1 VFDKFFHSPAK
12 IAQLRGNPGVALLD
26 VFAQHLSQ
34 SGYSRSQGGRHLR
47 AAAHLMHWLDRQ
59 KVSFSEIDSAIV
71 IRFELHLKRCRC
83 TGFSGMHRDK
93 LLRGVRAFI
102 AHLHGGSYCAAA
114 ASRGGVASSTLW
126 VSFCQWMRDQRGI
139 SERTLCDYRDYLS
152 DFLADIDGN
161 LDKLN
166 AAYLRSFILDFA
178 STSGHARTKAAT
190 SALRMFVR
198 FLVAQGKCSSDL
210 VASIPSHAY
219 WRLSAL
225 PQYILPDEVE
235 RVIDS
240 PDLQTPVGR
249 RDRAILLLLARLG
262 LRADDVLHLR
272 LEDIDW
278 RAATVS
284 LSGKNKRQTQLPL
297 TQEVG
302 QAIVDYLQHGRPST
316 DSEFIFVRSL
326 APFRAFRDVRGICDV
341 AKLALR
347 RSGVN
352 APSRGAAHV
361 LRHSAATSMLRN
373 GVSLQD
379 ISTVLRHQTVVST
392 QIYAKVDVPALYEVA
407 QPWPQV
413 LPC

>member
-1 VFDKFFHSPAK
+1 VFDQFFYSSAK
-12 IAQLRGNPGVALLD
+12 IAHLRGNPGAALLD

-47 AAAHLMHWLDRQ
+47 AAAHLLHWLDRQ
-59 KVSFSEIDSAIV
+59 KVSFSEIDSTIV
-71 IRFELHLKRCRC
+71 SRFELHLRRCRC
-83 TGFSGMHRDK
+83 TGHSGMPRDR
-93 LLRGVRAFI
+93 LIRGVRAFI
-102 AHLHGGSYCAAA
+102 THLQGQALCTTAGDRANTT
-114 ASRGGVASSTLW
+114 SSILW
-126 VSFCQWMRDQRGI
+126 EPFCQWMRDQRGI
-139 SERTLCDYRDYLS
+139 SERTLRDYHDYLT
-152 DFLADIDGN
+152 DFLTDIDGD
-161 LDKLN
+161 LHKLN
-166 AAYLRSFILDFA
+166 AAYLRSFILEFGR
-178 STSGHARTKAAT
+178 TCGHARTKAAT

-198 FLVAQGKCSSDL
+198 FLVAQGQCHSDL
-210 VASIPSHAY
+210 VESIPSHAH
-219 WRLSAL
+219 WRLSTL

-240 PDLQTPVGR
+240 PDLQTPVGK

-278 RAATVS
+278 RAATIS
-284 LSGKNKRQTQLPL
+284 LCGKNKQHTQLPL

-316 DSEFIFVRSL
+316 DSDCIFVRAL
-326 APFRAFRDVRGICDV
+326 APFRVFRDVRGVCDV

-352 APSRGAAHV
+352 APTRGAAHV

-379 ISTVLRHQTVVST
+379 ISTVLRHQSVAST
-392 QIYAKVDVPALYEVA
+392 QIYAKVDVPALYDVA

>member
-26 VFAQHLSQ
+26 IFAQHLSQ

-47 AAAHLMHWLDRQ
+47 AAAHLLHWLDRQ
-59 KVSFSEIDSAIV
+59 KVSFSEIDATTEG
-71 IRFELHLKRCRC
+71 RFELHLRRCRC
-83 TGFSGMHRDK
+83 TGYSGMHRDK

-102 AHLHGGSYCAAA
+102 THLHGRLPCTS
-114 ASRGGVASSTLW
+114 ASDQANAPSSILW
-126 VSFCQWMRDQRGI
+126 EPFCQWMRDQRGI
-139 SERTLCDYRDYLS
+139 SERTLLCYHEYLGA
-152 DFLADIDGN
+152 FLSVIDHDLPK
-161 LDKLN
+161 LD
-166 AAYLRSFILDFA
+166 AAYLRRFILDFA
-178 STSGHARTKAAT
+178 DTSGHSRTKAAT

-210 VASIPSHAY
+210 VGSIPSHAY

-240 PDLQTPVGR
+240 PDLQTSVGK

-278 RAATVS
+278 RAATIS
-284 LSGKNKRQTQLPL
+284 LCGKNRRQTQLPL

-316 DSEFIFVRSL
+316 DSDFIFVRSL

-392 QIYAKVDVPALYEVA
+392 QIYAKVDMPALYEVA